1 MCWNSSEKQYFN
13 KIACCDIY
21 FFFVH
26 NLFFCASLSLT
37 DKECSFLN
45 RKALI
50 PPLDEI
56 YVEYKSELKET
67 KGEGEWTEKIE
78 YLFCSLRL

>member
-1 MCWNSSEKQYFN
+1 MRWNRSEKQDFN

-21 FFFVH
+21 FFFH
-26 NLFFCASLSLT
+26 NLFFCASWSLT

-45 RKALI
+45 NKVLI

-56 YVEYKSELKET
+56 YVEQKCELKET
-67 KGEGEWTEKIE
+67 GWGGGAKGKKFNICTAQ
-78 YLFCSLRL
+78 